1 MEIIIADRG
10 RSTAELNNFV
20 APNMTQAGDIKK
32 EGVVIQTD
40 AADANAELVWTC
52 VIMVCPLSLS
62 EFLYQP
68 GLVLGREPTLPDRPN
83 CCEQREYRPSFEG
96 RLQKRRT

>member
-10 RSTAELNNFV
+10 RSTAELNNFI

-40 AADANAELVWTC
+40 AADANAE
-52 VIMVCPLSLS
+52 
-62 EFLYQP
+62 
-68 GLVLGREPTLPDRPN
+68 
-83 CCEQREYRPSFEG
+83 
-96 RLQKRRT
+96 